1 MAINLQTA
9 MKLNL
14 MSHPLK
20 CHWRL
25 PFLLILIFGILAPAS
40 CQISGIEQSSITP
53 TVLPSASP
61 TPDFNTLGLT
71 RAEIGSL
78 NSLQK
83 VDDHPLY
90 VMHYQGPHRETTLT
104 ASGANELQRSNFEFE
119 NPTPLWACSLFAA
132 LANAQGG
139 VYGRNFDWEF
149 SPALL
154 LFTDPPDG
162 YASVSMVDLAYFFD
176 TPAVT
181 QLMDLDLN
189 DRSPLLNTPSI
200 PFDGLNEKGLA
211 IGMAAVPESPTPS
224 DPNNK
229 SVGSLGVIRMI
240 LDHAATIDEA
250 LTIMRGVN
258 ILWNGGPQLHY
269 LIADASG
276 KSALVEFVD
285 GEMEV
290 LYNTNPWHQATNFL
304 LSNTS
309 GSADGI
315 CHRYDV
321 ITEGLQDKQGD
332 LSLGEA
338 IELLGDVSQP
348 STQWSVIYQLH
359 TGQISLIM
367 GRHYSEIHTFQLK
380 TPALAD

>member
-1 MAINLQTA
+1 
-9 MKLNL
+9 
-14 MSHPLK
+14 MSHSFK
-20 CHWRL
+20 HRWRL
-25 PFLLILIFGILAPAS
+25 HILLILIFGILALAN
-40 CQISGIEQSSITP
+40 CQISGIDLPAPPPTLTSSLTP
-53 TVLPSASP
+53 TSETGAIQF
-61 TPDFNTLGLT
+61 TQ
-71 RAEIGSL
+71 AEIDTL

-90 VMHYQGPHRETTLT
+90 LMHYKGSHREATFATPR
-104 ASGANELQRSNFEFE
+104 SNELKRSNLEFE
-119 NPTPLWACSLFAA
+119 NPTPLWACSLFTA
-132 LANAQGG
+132 LADPQGR
-139 VYGRNFDWEF
+139 VFGRNFDWEF

-176 TPAVT
+176 APAVT

-189 DRSPLLNTPSI
+189 DLSPLLNTPSM

-211 IGMAAVPESPTPS
+211 IGMAAVSESPTPS
-224 DPNNK
+224 DANNK
-229 SVGSLGVIRMI
+229 SVGSLGVMRMI
-240 LDHAATIDEA
+240 LDHAASVEEA

-276 KSALVEFVD
+276 TSALVEFVD
-285 GEMEV
+285 GEMV
-290 LYNTNPWHQATNFL
+290 VHYNTNPWHQATNFL

-321 ITEGLQDKQGD
+321 LSERLEEEQGN

-338 IELLGDVSQP
+338 MDLLANVSQS

-359 TGQISLIM
+359 TGQISLAM
-367 GRHYSEIHTFQLK
+367 GRHYSEAHTFQLK
-380 TPALAD
+380 APAVED

>member
-1 MAINLQTA
+1 
-9 MKLNL
+9 
-14 MSHPLK
+14 MSHSFK
-20 CHWRL
+20 HRWRL
-25 PFLLILIFGILAPAS
+25 HILLILIFGILTLAS
-40 CQISGIEQSSITP
+40 CQISGIDLPAPPPTLTSSLTP
-53 TVLPSASP
+53 TSETGAIQF
-61 TPDFNTLGLT
+61 TQ
-71 RAEIGSL
+71 AEIDTL

-90 VMHYQGPHRETTLT
+90 VLHYQGPHRQPTFSAT
-104 ASGANELQRSNFEFE
+104 GANEYQRSNFEFE

-132 LANAQGG
+132 LADPQRG
-139 VYGRNFDWEF
+139 VFGRNFDWEF

-162 YASVSMVDLAYFFD
+162 YASVSIVDLAYFFD
-176 TPAVT
+176 APDVT
-181 QLMDLDLN
+181 QLIDLDLN
-189 DRSPLLNTPSI
+189 DRSPLLNTPSM

-240 LDHAATIDEA
+240 LDHAATVEDA

-276 KSALVEFVD
+276 KSALVEFVA
-285 GEMEV
+285 GEMV
-290 LYNTNPWHQATNFL
+290 VHYNANPWHQATNFL
-304 LSNTS
+304 ISNTS

-321 ITEGLQDKQGD
+321 LSERLEEEQGY
-332 LSLGEA
+332 LSPGEA
-338 IELLGDVSQP
+338 MELLGDVSQS

-359 TGQISLIM
+359 TGQISLAM
-367 GRHYSEIHTFQLK
+367 GRHYSVLHTFQLEAPTLK
-380 TPALAD
+380 D

>member
-1 MAINLQTA
+1 
-9 MKLNL
+9 
-14 MSHPLK
+14 MSLSLK
-20 CHWRL
+20 HHWRL
-25 PFLLILIFGILAPAS
+25 PFLLILIFGILALAS
-40 CQISGIEQSSITP
+40 CQISGIEHSSITS
-53 TVLPSASP
+53 TVLPSTISALE
-61 TPDFNTLGLT
+61 FNTLGLT
-71 RAEIGSL
+71 QAEIDSL

-90 VMHYQGPHRETTLT
+90 VMQYQGPHRE
-104 ASGANELQRSNFEFE
+104 AAFVAPGANEYQRSNFEFE
-119 NPTPLWACSLFAA
+119 NPTPLWACSLFTA

-139 VYGRNFDWEF
+139 IYGRNFDWDF

-176 TPAVT
+176 APAVT

-189 DRSPLLNTPSI
+189 GLNPLLNAPSM

-229 SVGSLGVIRMI
+229 SVGSLAVIRMI
-240 LDHAATIDEA
+240 LDHAASVEEA
-250 LTIMRGVN
+250 LTIISGVN
-258 ILWNGGPQLHY
+258 ILWHGGPQLHY

-276 KSALVEFVD
+276 TSALVEFVD
-285 GEMEV
+285 GEMVV

-304 LSNTS
+304 LSNIS

-321 ITEGLQDKQGD
+321 LSERLEEEQGN
-332 LSLGEA
+332 LSHEEA
-338 IELLGDVSQP
+338 MELLADVSQS
-348 STQWSVIYQLH
+348 STQWSVLYQLH
-359 TGQISLIM
+359 TGQISLAM
-367 GRHYSEIHTFQLK
+367 GRHYSEIHTFQLAA
-380 TPALAD
+380 PALED

>member
-1 MAINLQTA
+1 
-9 MKLNL
+9 
-14 MSHPLK
+14 MSHSLK
-20 CHWRL
+20 THWRL
-25 PFLLILIFGILAPAS
+25 PFLLILIFGILALAS
-40 CQISGIEQSSITP
+40 CQISGIKQSSITP
-53 TVLPSASP
+53 TAPHSSIPAP
-61 TPDFNTLGLT
+61 EFNTLGLT
-71 RAEIGSL
+71 QAERDTL

-90 VMHYQGPHRETTLT
+90 VMQYQGPHRATTLAT
-104 ASGANELQRSNFEFE
+104 PGANELQRSNFEFE
-119 NPTPLWACSLFAA
+119 NPTPLWACALFTA
-132 LANAQGG
+132 LADAQGG

-176 TPAVT
+176 APAVT

-189 DRSPLLNTPSI
+189 DLSPLLNTPSM
-200 PFDGLNEKGLA
+200 PFDGMNEKGLV

-240 LDHAATIDEA
+240 LDHAASVEEA
-250 LTIMRGVN
+250 LTIMRSVN
-258 ILWNGGPQLHY
+258 ILWHGGPQLHY

-276 KSALVEFVD
+276 KSALVEFVA
-285 GEMEV
+285 GEMVV

-315 CHRYDV
+315 CNRYDV
-321 ITEGLQDKQGD
+321 LLERLEEEQGNLSREEAMD
-332 LSLGEA
+332 LLE
-338 IELLGDVSQP
+338 DVSQS
-348 STQWSVIYQLH
+348 STQWSVVYQLH
-359 TGQISLIM
+359 TGQISLTM

-380 TPALAD
+380 APSLAD

>member
-1 MAINLQTA
+1 
-9 MKLNL
+9 
-14 MSHPLK
+14 MS
-20 CHWRL
+20 L
-25 PFLLILIFGILAPAS
+25 PSKHRWNTRFLLILIFGILTLTS
-40 CQISGIEQSSITP
+40 CQLFGVQQP
-53 TVLPSASP
+53 VPSP
-61 TPDFNTLGLT
+61 TLYPSLT
-71 RAEIGSL
+71 PKSETASTEFTQAEIDSL

-90 VMHYQGPHRETTLT
+90 VMQHQGPLRETTL
-104 ASGANELQRSNFEFE
+104 AAPEANEYQRSNFEFE

-132 LANAQGG
+132 LANPQGG
-139 VYGRNFDWEF
+139 VYGRNFDWDF

-154 LFTDPPDG
+154 LFTDPPGG

-176 TPAVT
+176 APAVT

-189 DRSPLLNTPSI
+189 DRMPLLNAPSM

-224 DPNNK
+224 DPNNP

-240 LDHAATIDEA
+240 LDHAASVEEA

-258 ILWNGGPQLHY
+258 ILWHGGPQLHY

-276 KSALVEFVD
+276 ISALVEFVD
-285 GEMEV
+285 GEMV
-290 LYNTNPWHQATNFL
+290 VHYNTNPWHQATNFL
-304 LSNTS
+304 LWNTHD
-309 GSADGI
+309 SAGGI

-321 ITEGLQDKQGD
+321 LLERLEEEQGN
-332 LSLGEA
+332 LSRVEA
-338 IELLGDVSQP
+338 MELLEDVSQP

-359 TGQISLIM
+359 TGQVSLAM
-367 GRHYSEIHTFQLK
+367 GRHYSKIHTFQLEA
-380 TPALAD
+380 PALKD

>member
-1 MAINLQTA
+1 
-9 MKLNL
+9 MKRT
-14 MSHPLK
+14 LK
-20 CHWRL
+20 YRRGIV
-25 PFLLILIFGILAPAS
+25 FLLILSIAVFTLSS
-40 CQISGIEQSSITP
+40 CQSLALEQSSITS
-53 TVLPSASP
+53 TVLPSTVPASE
-61 TPDFNTLGLT
+61 FNTLGLT
-71 RAEIGSL
+71 QAEIDTL

-90 VMHYQGPHRETTLT
+90 VMHYQGPHRQATF
-104 ASGANELQRSNFEFE
+104 AAPGAHELQRSNFAFE
-119 NPTPLWACSLFAA
+119 NPTPLWACSLFTA
-132 LANAQGG
+132 LADPQGG
-139 VYGRNFDWEF
+139 VFGRNFDWEF

-162 YASVSMVDLAYFFD
+162 YASVSMVDLAYYFD

-189 DRSPLLNTPSI
+189 DRSPLLNTPSM

-211 IGMAAVPESPTPS
+211 IGMAAVPQSPTPS

-240 LDHAATIDEA
+240 LDQAASVEEA

-276 KSALVEFVD
+276 EAALVEFVA
-285 GEMEV
+285 GEMVV
-290 LYNTNPWHQATNFL
+290 LTNTNPWHQATNFL

-321 ITEGLQDKQGD
+321 ITERLQDKQGD

-338 IELLGDVSQP
+338 MGLLSDVSQP

-359 TGQISLIM
+359 TGQISLAM
-367 GRHYSEIHTFQLK
+367 GRHYSEIHAFQLEA
-380 TPALAD
+380 PALED

>member
-1 MAINLQTA
+1 
-9 MKLNL
+9 
-14 MSHPLK
+14 MSHSLK
-20 CHWRL
+20 RHWRL
-25 PFLLILIFGILAPAS
+25 TFLLILIFGILALAS

-53 TVLPSASP
+53 TVLPSTVPASE
-61 TPDFNTLGLT
+61 FNTLRLT
-71 RAEIGSL
+71 QTEIDSI

-90 VMHYQGPHRETTLT
+90 VMQHQGPLREATFT
-104 ASGANELQRSNFEFE
+104 APGVNELQRSNFEFE

-132 LANAQGG
+132 LADAQGG

-154 LFTDPPDG
+154 LFTNPPDG
-162 YASVSMVDLAYFFD
+162 YASVSMVNLAYFFD
-176 TPAVT
+176 APAVT

-189 DRSPLLNTPSI
+189 GLEPLLNTPSM
-200 PFDGLNEKGLA
+200 PFDGMNEKGLV

-224 DPNNK
+224 NPNNK

-240 LDHAATIDEA
+240 LDHAASVEDA
-250 LTIMRGVN
+250 LTIMGGVN
-258 ILWNGGPQLHY
+258 ILWHGGPQLHY

-276 KSALVEFVD
+276 TSALVEFVD

-304 LSNTS
+304 LSNAS

-315 CHRYDV
+315 CNRYDV
-321 ITEGLQDKQGD
+321 ITESLQDAQGD

-338 IELLGDVSQP
+338 MELLADVSQS

-359 TGQISLIM
+359 TGQISLAM
-367 GRHYSEIHTFQLK
+367 GRHYSEIHTFQLEA
-380 TPALAD
+380 PALED

>member
-1 MAINLQTA
+1 
-9 MKLNL
+9 
-14 MSHPLK
+14 MSHSLK
-20 CHWRL
+20 RQWRL
-25 PFLLILIFGILAPAS
+25 PFLLILIFGILALAS
-40 CQISGIEQSSITP
+40 CQISDIEQSSITP
-53 TVLPSASP
+53 TVLPSTVPASE
-61 TPDFNTLGLT
+61 FNTLRLT
-71 RAEIGSL
+71 QTEIDSL

-90 VMHYQGPHRETTLT
+90 VMQHQGPHRETSL
-104 ASGANELQRSNFEFE
+104 AAPRANELQRSYFEFE
-119 NPTPLWACSLFAA
+119 NPTPLWACSLFTA
-132 LANAQGG
+132 LADPQGG

-176 TPAVT
+176 APAVT

-189 DRSPLLNTPSI
+189 NLEPLLNTPSM
-200 PFDGLNEKGLA
+200 PFDGMNEKGLV

-240 LDHAATIDEA
+240 LDHAASVEDA
-250 LTIMRGVN
+250 LTIMGGVN
-258 ILWNGGPQLHY
+258 ILWHGGPPLHY
-269 LIADASG
+269 LIADANG
-276 KSALVEFVD
+276 NAALVEFVA
-285 GEMEV
+285 GEMIV

-304 LSNTS
+304 LSNAS

-315 CHRYDV
+315 CNRYDV
-321 ITEGLQDKQGD
+321 ITESLQDAQGD

-338 IELLGDVSQP
+338 MELLADVSQS

-359 TGQISLIM
+359 TGQISLAM
-367 GRHYSEIHTFQLK
+367 GRHYSKIHTFQLEA
-380 TPALAD
+380 PALED

>member
-1 MAINLQTA
+1 
-9 MKLNL
+9 
-14 MSHPLK
+14 MSHSLK
-20 CHWRL
+20 RQWRL
-25 PFLLILIFGILAPAS
+25 PFLLILIFGSFALAS
-40 CQISGIEQSSITP
+40 CQISSSEQLSITP
-53 TVLPSASP
+53 TILPSAAP
-61 TPDFNTLGLT
+61 TLDVNSLGLT
-71 RAEIGSL
+71 QPEIDSL

-90 VMHYQGPHRETTLT
+90 VMHYQGPHRATTL
-104 ASGANELQRSNFEFE
+104 AAPGANELQRSNFEFE
-119 NPTPLWACSLFAA
+119 NATPQWACSLFTA
-132 LANAQGG
+132 LANPQGG

-176 TPAVT
+176 APAVT

-189 DRSPLLNTPSI
+189 DLSPLLNTPSM

-229 SVGSLGVIRMI
+229 SVGSLGVMRMI
-240 LDHAATIDEA
+240 LDHAASVEDA

-258 ILWNGGPQLHY
+258 IIWNGGPQLHY

-276 KSALVEFVD
+276 EAALVEFVA
-285 GEMEV
+285 GEMVV

-315 CHRYDV
+315 CNRYDA
-321 ITEGLQDKQGD
+321 ITESMQDKQGD

-338 IELLGDVSQP
+338 MELLGDVSQS

-359 TGQISLIM
+359 TGQISLAM
-367 GRHYSEIHTFQLK
+367 GRHYSEIHTFQLEA
-380 TPALAD
+380 PAFED

>member
-1 MAINLQTA
+1 
-9 MKLNL
+9 
-14 MSHPLK
+14 
-20 CHWRL
+20 
-25 PFLLILIFGILAPAS
+25 
-40 CQISGIEQSSITP
+40 
-53 TVLPSASP
+53 
-61 TPDFNTLGLT
+61 
-71 RAEIGSL
+71 
-78 NSLQK
+78 
-83 VDDHPLY
+83 
-90 VMHYQGPHRETTLT
+90 
-104 ASGANELQRSNFEFE
+104 
-119 NPTPLWACSLFAA
+119 
-132 LANAQGG
+132 
-139 VYGRNFDWEF
+139 
-149 SPALL
+149 
-154 LFTDPPDG
+154 
-162 YASVSMVDLAYFFD
+162 MVDLAYFFD
-176 TPAVT
+176 THAVT
-181 QLMDLDLN
+181 RPMELDLN
-189 DRSPLLNTPSI
+189 DLSPLLNTPSM

>member
-1 MAINLQTA
+1 
-9 MKLNL
+9 
-14 MSHPLK
+14 MSHSLK
-20 CHWRL
+20 RHWRL
-25 PFLLILIFGILAPAS
+25 AFLLILIFGILALTS

-53 TVLPSASP
+53 TTLPSVTP
-61 TPDFNTLGLT
+61 TPEVTTLRLT
-71 RAEIGSL
+71 QAEIDSL

-90 VMHYQGPHRETTLT
+90 VMHYQGPYREAIFTVP
-104 ASGANELQRSNFEFE
+104 GVNELQRSHFEFE
-119 NPTPLWACSLFAA
+119 NPAPLWACSLFTG
-132 LANAQGG
+132 LANPQGG

-154 LFTDPPDG
+154 LFTDPPNG

-176 TPAVT
+176 APAVT

-189 DRSPLLNTPSI
+189 DRSPLLNTPSM
-200 PFDGLNEKGLA
+200 PFDGLNEEGLA

-229 SVGSLGVIRMI
+229 SVGSLGVMRMI
-240 LDHAATIDEA
+240 LDHAATVEDA
-250 LTIMRGVN
+250 LTIMRDAN
-258 ILWNGGPQLHY
+258 IIWNGGPQLHY

-276 KSALVEFVD
+276 EAALVEFVA
-285 GEMEV
+285 GEMVV
-290 LYNTNPWHQATNFL
+290 LFNANPWHQATNFL
-304 LSNTS
+304 ISNTS
-309 GSADGI
+309 GSADGV

-321 ITEGLQDKQGD
+321 ITESLQDKQGD

-338 IELLGDVSQP
+338 MELLGDVSQS

-359 TGQISLIM
+359 TGQISLAM
-367 GRHYSEIHTFQLK
+367 GRHYSEILTFQLK
-380 TPALAD
+380 APALAD

>member
-1 MAINLQTA
+1 MIH
-9 MKLNL
+9 
-14 MSHPLK
+14 SLK
-20 CHWRL
+20 SHWRF
-25 PFLLILIFGILAPAS
+25 PFLLILIFGILNLAS
-40 CQISGIEQSSITP
+40 CQVSGIEQSFTTP
-53 TVLPSASP
+53 TVLPSTVPAPEFS
-61 TPDFNTLGLT
+61 TFGLT
-71 RAEIGSL
+71 QAEIDSL
-78 NSLQK
+78 NSLKK

-90 VMHYQGPHRETTLT
+90 VMHYQGPHRETTI
-104 ASGANELQRSNFEFE
+104 AAPGANEYQRSNFEFE
-119 NPTPLWACSLFAA
+119 NATPQWACSLFTA

-176 TPAVT
+176 APAVT

-189 DRSPLLNTPSI
+189 DRSPLLNTPSM

-240 LDHAATIDEA
+240 LDQAANVEEA

-276 KSALVEFVD
+276 EAALVEFVA
-285 GEMEV
+285 GEMVV

-304 LSNTS
+304 LSNTTS
-309 GSADGI
+309 SADGI
-315 CHRYDV
+315 CNRYDV
-321 ITEGLQDKQGD
+321 LTESLQDKQGD
-332 LSLGEA
+332 LALGEA
-338 IELLGDVSQP
+338 MELLGDVSQS

-359 TGQISLIM
+359 TGQISLAM

-380 TPALAD
+380 APDLAD

>member
-1 MAINLQTA
+1 
-9 MKLNL
+9 
-14 MSHPLK
+14 MSLSSKHRWHT
-20 CHWRL
+20 C
-25 PFLLILIFGILAPAS
+25 FLLILIFGILALAS

-53 TVLPSASP
+53 TILPTASP
-61 TPDFNTLGLT
+61 TLEANSLGLT
-71 RAEIGSL
+71 QAEIETL

-90 VMHYQGPHRETTLT
+90 VLQYKGPHRQPTVATP
-104 ASGANELQRSNFEFE
+104 GVNEYQRSNFEFE
-119 NPTPLWACSLFAA
+119 NPTPLWACSLFTA
-132 LANAQGG
+132 LADPQRG
-139 VYGRNFDWEF
+139 VFGRNFDWEF

-176 TPAVT
+176 APAVT

-189 DRSPLLNTPSI
+189 DRSPLLNTPSM

-240 LDHAATIDEA
+240 LDHAASVEEA
-250 LTIMRGVN
+250 LTIMRSVN
-258 ILWNGGPQLHY
+258 ILWHGGPQLHY

-276 KSALVEFVD
+276 EAALVEFVA
-285 GEMEV
+285 GEMVV

-309 GSADGI
+309 SSADGI
-315 CHRYDV
+315 CNRYDA
-321 ITEGLQDKQGD
+321 ITESLQDKQGD

-338 IELLGDVSQP
+338 MELLGDVSQS

-359 TGQISLIM
+359 TGQISLAM
-367 GRHYSEIHTFQLK
+367 GRHYSEIHTFQLED
-380 TPALAD
+380 PALAD

>member
-1 MAINLQTA
+1 
-9 MKLNL
+9 
-14 MSHPLK
+14 MSLSSKHRWHT
-20 CHWRL
+20 C
-25 PFLLILIFGILAPAS
+25 FLLILIFGILALAS
-40 CQISGIEQSSITP
+40 CQIFGVQQPLPSLTPYPSITP
-53 TVLPSASP
+53 KSETAS
-61 TPDFNTLGLT
+61 TEFTQ
-71 RAEIGSL
+71 AEKDTL

-83 VDDHPLY
+83 ADDHPLY
-90 VMHYQGPHRETTLT
+90 VLQYKGPHRQSTFATP
-104 ASGANELQRSNFEFE
+104 GVNELQRSNFEFE
-119 NPTPLWACSLFAA
+119 NPTPLWACSLFTA
-132 LANAQGG
+132 LADPQRG
-139 VYGRNFDWEF
+139 VFGRNFDWEF

-176 TPAVT
+176 APDVT

-189 DRSPLLNTPSI
+189 DRSPLLNTPSM

-229 SVGSLGVIRMI
+229 SVGSLGVMRMI
-240 LDHAATIDEA
+240 LDHAATVEDA
-250 LTIMRGVN
+250 LAIMKGVN
-258 ILWNGGPQLHY
+258 INWNCGPQLHY

-276 KSALVEFVD
+276 EAALVEFVA
-285 GEMEV
+285 GEMV
-290 LYNTNPWHQATNFL
+290 VHYNANPWQQATNFL
-304 LSNTS
+304 ISNTS

-321 ITEGLQDKQGD
+321 ITESLQDKQGD

-338 IELLGDVSQP
+338 MELLEDVSQP

-359 TGQISLIM
+359 TGQISLAM
-367 GRHYSEIHTFQLK
+367 GRHYSKIHTFQLED
-380 TPALAD
+380 PALAD

>member
-1 MAINLQTA
+1 
-9 MKLNL
+9 
-14 MSHPLK
+14 MSHSFN
-20 CHWRL
+20 HRWHTR
-25 PFLLILIFGILAPAS
+25 FLLILIFGILALAS
-40 CQISGIEQSSITP
+40 CQIFGVQQP
-53 TVLPSASP
+53 LPSPIPYPSLTPKSETAS
-61 TPDFNTLGLT
+61 TGFSQ
-71 RAEIGSL
+71 AEIDTL

-83 VDDHPLY
+83 ADDHPLY
-90 VMHYQGPHRETTLT
+90 VMHYQGPHREAIFIAT
-104 ASGANELQRSNFEFE
+104 GANELQRSNFELE
-119 NPTPLWACSLFAA
+119 NPTPLWACSLFTA
-132 LANAQGG
+132 LADPQGG
-139 VYGRNFDWEF
+139 VLGRNFDWEF

-176 TPAVT
+176 APAVT
-181 QLMDLDLN
+181 QLMALDLN
-189 DRSPLLNTPSI
+189 DLSPLLNTPSM

-224 DPNNK
+224 DANNK
-229 SVGSLGVIRMI
+229 SIGSLGVIRMI
-240 LDHAATIDEA
+240 LDHAASVEEA

-276 KSALVEFVD
+276 KSALVEFVA
-285 GEMEV
+285 GEMVV

-321 ITEGLQDKQGD
+321 LSESLQDEQGD

-338 IELLGDVSQP
+338 MDLLGDVSQS
-348 STQWSVIYQLH
+348 STQWSVLYHLH
-359 TGQISLIM
+359 TGQISLAM
-367 GRHYSEIHTFQLK
+367 GRHYSEIHTFQLEA
-380 TPALAD
+380 PALAD

>member
-1 MAINLQTA
+1 
-9 MKLNL
+9 
-14 MSHPLK
+14 MSHSLK
-20 CHWRL
+20 RHWRL
-25 PFLLILIFGILAPAS
+25 PFLLILIFGILALAS
-40 CQISGIEQSSITP
+40 CQISGIEQSAITP
-53 TVLPSASP
+53 TVLPSTVPAP
-61 TPDFNTLGLT
+61 EFKTPGLT
-71 RAEIGSL
+71 QAEIDSL

-90 VMHYQGPHRETTLT
+90 VMHYQGPHRETTLVT
-104 ASGANELQRSNFEFE
+104 PAANELQRSNFEFE
-119 NPTPLWACSLFAA
+119 NPTPLWACSLFTA
-132 LANAQGG
+132 LANPQGR
-139 VYGRNFDWEF
+139 VLGRNFDWEF

-176 TPAVT
+176 APAAT
-181 QLMDLDLN
+181 HLMDLDLN
-189 DRSPLLNTPSI
+189 DRSPLLNTPSM

-224 DPNNK
+224 DPDYK

-240 LDHAATIDEA
+240 LDHTASVEEA

-276 KSALVEFVD
+276 TAALVEFME
-285 GEMEV
+285 GEMVV
-290 LYNTNPWHQATNFL
+290 LTNTNPWHQATNFL
-304 LSNTS
+304 LSNTN

-321 ITEGLQDKQGD
+321 LTERLEEEQGD

-338 IELLGDVSQP
+338 MELLADVSQS

-359 TGQISLIM
+359 TGQISLDV
-367 GRHYSEIHTFQLK
+367 GRHYSEIHTFQLEA
-380 TPALAD
+380 PALED

>member
-1 MAINLQTA
+1 MGH
-9 MKLNL
+9 
-14 MSHPLK
+14 SLK
-20 CHWRL
+20 RHWRL
-25 PFLLILIFGILAPAS
+25 PFLLILIVGILALAS
-40 CQISGIEQSSITP
+40 CHISGIEQSSITP
-53 TVLPSASP
+53 TVDPSTVPAPES
-61 TPDFNTLGLT
+61 NTLGLT
-71 RAEIGSL
+71 QAEIDSL

-90 VMHYQGPHRETTLT
+90 VMHYQGPYRQTTL
-104 ASGANELQRSNFEFE
+104 ASSGVNELQRSNFEFE
-119 NPTPLWACSLFAA
+119 NPTPLWACSLFTA
-132 LANAQGG
+132 LADPQGG
-139 VYGRNFDWEF
+139 VFGRNFDWEF

-162 YASVSMVDLAYFFD
+162 YASVSIVDLAYFFD
-176 TPAVT
+176 APAVT
-181 QLMDLDLN
+181 QLVDQDLIDL
-189 DRSPLLNTPSI
+189 SPLLSTPSM

-240 LDHAATIDEA
+240 LDHAASVEEA
-250 LTIMRGVN
+250 LTIMRSVN

-276 KSALVEFVD
+276 KSALVEFVA
-285 GEMEV
+285 GEMVV
-290 LYNTNPWHQATNFL
+290 LTNKNPWHQATNFL
-304 LSNTS
+304 LSNTI

-315 CHRYDV
+315 CNRYDV
-321 ITEGLQDKQGD
+321 ITESLQDEQGD

-338 IELLGDVSQP
+338 MELLGDVSQS

-359 TGQISLIM
+359 TGQISLAM
-367 GRHYSEIHTFQLK
+367 GRHYSEIHTFQLEA
-380 TPALAD
+380 PALVD

>member
-1 MAINLQTA
+1 
-9 MKLNL
+9 
-14 MSHPLK
+14 MSHSLK
-20 CHWRL
+20 RQWRL
-25 PFLLILIFGILAPAS
+25 PFLLILIFGILALAS
-40 CQISGIEQSSITP
+40 CQISDIEQSSITP
-53 TVLPSASP
+53 TVLPSTVPASE
-61 TPDFNTLGLT
+61 FNTLRLT
-71 RAEIGSL
+71 QTEIDSL

-90 VMHYQGPHRETTLT
+90 VMQHQGPHRETSL
-104 ASGANELQRSNFEFE
+104 AAPRANELQRSNFEFE
-119 NPTPLWACSLFAA
+119 NPTPLWACSLFTA
-132 LANAQGG
+132 LADPQGG

-176 TPAVT
+176 APAVT

-189 DRSPLLNTPSI
+189 DLEPLLNTPSM
-200 PFDGLNEKGLA
+200 PFDGMNEKGLV

-240 LDHAATIDEA
+240 LDHAASVEEA

-258 ILWNGGPQLHY
+258 ILWHGGPQLHY

-276 KSALVEFVD
+276 TSALVEFVD

-309 GSADGI
+309 GSADGF

-321 ITEGLQDKQGD
+321 ITESLQAEQGD
-332 LSLGEA
+332 LSLREA
-338 IELLGDVSQP
+338 MELLEDVSQS

-359 TGQISLIM
+359 TGQISLAM
-367 GRHYSEIHTFQLK
+367 GRHYSEIHTFQLEA
-380 TPALAD
+380 PALED